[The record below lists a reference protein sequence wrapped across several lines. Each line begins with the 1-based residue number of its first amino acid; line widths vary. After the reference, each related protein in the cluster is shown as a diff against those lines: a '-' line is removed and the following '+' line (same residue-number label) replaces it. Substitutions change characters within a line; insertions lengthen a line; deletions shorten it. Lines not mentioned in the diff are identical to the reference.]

1 MERPVHRGLLAA
13 VADTL
18 VPGVFVE
25 EDGSLRAELAPFARA
40 VNARRP
46 GSDFADWSRDDREA
60 LVAELLD
67 GTASPLGGVLQ
78 GVLLVA
84 ARTYYA
90 DPASWPVLGYRPM
103 QPGTSWPPRSFE
115 PPPNISIADLADSYD
130 AVVIGSG
137 AGGGVAAC
145 VLAEAGHQVLLV
157 ERGHALSRDDLPLD
171 HLRNAR
177 VFTGLNR
184 QVDPPAAGNPRLIG
198 EHVVL
203 PGEPLW
209 HNNAMTVGGGTRV
222 YGAQAWRFCPED
234 FRMGST
240 YGEPFVDWPIG
251 YEDLEPYYDR
261 VEWEVGVCGPD
272 GARPYD
278 GRRSRGYP
286 MPPLSPNAAHPVLE
300 RGARALGITT
310 GAVPLLINSVPRGG
324 RPACI
329 QCGTCV
335 GFACHADAK
344 NGTDNTLITRAIE
357 SGRCRLLTGAVGQ
370 RLLTD
375 EGGAVIGVALAGESW
390 RRTVRARHVV
400 LAAGAIETARLLLAS
415 RVGTAHDQVGRYLQ
429 GHLYAGAVGVFDEMV
444 QDCKGPGPSIATTDY
459 RHHNA
464 NVDGGGILV
473 NEFVPTPLEA
483 WLRLTGSGA
492 VPGWGEAGLEAMTE
506 AYSRAAF
513 VVGPLQEVP
522 LPTSQ
527 VTLEPGLK
535 DGYDMPVVRLLG
547 QGPHENDVR
556 TADLLVQRAQEWLRA
571 SGARRVHPVRMRSPR
586 WPSAGQ
592 HQAGSCR
599 MGADPR
605 GSVTDRWGRVWGH
618 AGVTV
623 ADGSLHVTNG
633 GVNPVLTILALAWR
647 ISERLAAELAEGL
660 MPEPDGRS
668 EGGRR

>member
-1 MERPVHRGLLAA
+1 MKRPVRRGLLAA
-13 VADTL
+13 AADTL
-18 VPGVFVE
+18 VPGVSVE
-25 EDGSLRAELAPFARA
+25 EDGSLRADLAPFARA
-40 VNARRP
+40 VDARRP
-46 GSDFADWSRDDREA
+46 GSDFADWSRTAREA

-67 GTASPLGGVLQ
+67 SPASPLAGVLQ
-78 GVLLVA
+78 RVLLLA

-90 DPASWPVLGYRPM
+90 DPAAWPPLGYRPM
-103 QPGTSWPPRSFE
+103 QPGTRWPPRSF
-115 PPPNISIADLADSYD
+115 PPPPAITVPDLADSYD
-130 AVVIGSG
+130 AVVVGSG

-145 VLAEAGHQVLLV
+145 VLAEAGQRVLLV
-157 ERGHALSRDDLPLD
+157 ERGQALSRDDLPRD

-177 VFTGLNR
+177 VFTGLER
-184 QVDPPAAGNPRLIG
+184 QIDPPLHSNPRLIG
-198 EHVVL
+198 EQLVL

-240 YGEPFVDWPIG
+240 YGEPFLDWPIG
-251 YEDLEPYYDR
+251 YDDLEPYYDR

-272 GARPYD
+272 GERAHD
-278 GRRSRGYP
+278 GRRRRGYP
-286 MPPLSPNAAHPVLE
+286 MPPLSANAAQPVLE
-300 RGARALGITT
+300 RGARALGMAT
-310 GAVPLLINSVPRGG
+310 GSVPLLINSVPRGG

-335 GFACHADAK
+335 GFACQADAK
-344 NGTDNTLITRAIE
+344 NGTDNTLIMRALE
-357 SGRCRLLTGAVGQ
+357 TGRCDLLPGAVGQ
-370 RLLTD
+370 RLIT
-375 EGGAVIGVALAGESW
+375 EQGGAVVGVALAGQSW

-415 RVGTAHDQVGRYLQ
+415 QVGTAHDQVGRYLQ
-429 GHLYAGAVGVFDEMV
+429 GHLYAGAVGVFDEVV

-459 RHHNA
+459 RHHNPD
-464 NVDGGGILV
+464 VDGGGILV
-473 NEFVPTPLEA
+473 NEFVPTPVEA

-492 VPGWGEAGLEAMTE
+492 VPGWGEAGLEAMRE

-571 SGARRVHPVRMRSPR
+571 SGARLVQPVRMRSPR

-605 GSVTDRWGRVWGH
+605 SSVTDRWGRVWGH

-647 ISERLAAELAEGL
+647 ISERLAEELAQGL
-660 MPEPDGRS
+660 APEPDGRS
-668 EGGRR
+668 EGGR